1 MDQPRRDASDRDLFP
16 RTGKKPARL
25 SITALDGIPLVQPGD
40 DLAGLLLDSLKQM
53 GETLQDN
60 DVLVLAQKIVSKSEG
75 RYVNLTEVTPSA
87 KALELAEAVD
97 KDPRLVEVILSEAT
111 DIVRYRKGVLV
122 VAHRCGAVL
131 ANAGI
136 DRSNIDQPNDGNA
149 LGTSILLLPED
160 PDRSC
165 ASLRSTLL
173 KRTGADIGVVINDSL
188 GRAWRNGTV
197 GAAIGAAGIEALLD
211 LNGQPDLFDRP
222 LQSTQVGLA
231 DELAAAGS
239 LVMGQADEGR
249 PAVLIRGLAGG
260 RGSGTAADLIRPR
273 DQDLFR

>member
-1 MDQPRRDASDRDLFP
+1 MDQSNRSSSSRDLFD
-16 RTGKKPARL
+16 GEHGKPASL
-25 SITALDGIPLVQPGD
+25 SITAIAAIPLIQPGD
-40 DLAGLLLDSLKQM
+40 DLGQVIIAALDGM
-53 GETLQDN
+53 GERLHDG
-60 DVLVLAQKIVSKSEG
+60 DILVLAQKIVSKSEG
-75 RYVNLTEVTPSA
+75 RYVDLATVTPSP
-87 KALELAEAVD
+87 KAQELAGEVD

-136 DRSNIDQPNDGNA
+136 DRSNIAQPDNGDG
-149 LGTSILLLPED
+149 LGSTILLLPEN

-165 ASLRSTLL
+165 AALRDTLRQ
-173 KRTGADIGVVINDSL
+173 RTGADIGIVINDSL

-197 GAAIGAAGIEALLD
+197 GAAIGSAGIEALLD

-231 DELAAAGS
+231 DELAAAAS

-260 RGSGTAADLIRPR
+260 LGEGTAADLVRPR

>member
-1 MDQPRRDASDRDLFP
+1 MDQPRQPSSDRDLFS
-16 RTGKKPARL
+16 RHAAKLT
-25 SITALDGIPLVQPGD
+25 ITALDGIPLVQPGD
-40 DLAGLLLDSLKQM
+40 DLAGLLLSSLEGM
-53 GETLQDN
+53 GESFRDG
-60 DVLVLAQKIVSKSEG
+60 DILVLAQKIVSKSEG
-75 RYVNLTEVTPSA
+75 RYVDLADVTPSA
-87 KALELAEAVD
+87 RALELAGEVD
-97 KDPRLVEVILSEAT
+97 KDPRLVEVILSEAV

-136 DRSNIDQPNDGNA
+136 DRSNIDQPDDGNE

-165 ASLRSTLL
+165 AALRKILRQ
-173 KRTGADIGVVINDSL
+173 RTGAHIGIVINDSL

-211 LNGQPDLFDRP
+211 LNGRPDLFDRP

-231 DELAAAGS
+231 DELAAAAS

-260 RGSGTAADLIRPR
+260 RGEGTAADLVRPR

>member
-1 MDQPRRDASDRDLFP
+1 MDQPHQPPSDRDLFS
-16 RTGKKPARL
+16 REAAKLT
-25 SITALDGIPLVQPGD
+25 ITALNGIPLVQPGD
-40 DLAGLLLDSLKQM
+40 DLVGLLLSSLKGM
-53 GETLQDN
+53 GEEFRDG
-60 DVLVLAQKIVSKSEG
+60 DILVLAQKIVSKSEG
-75 RYVNLTEVTPSA
+75 RYVDLATVTPSA
-87 KALELAEAVD
+87 RALELAEKVD

-136 DRSNIDQPNDGNA
+136 DRSNIAQPDDGNEQ
-149 LGTSILLLPED
+149 GTSILLLPED

-165 ASLRSTLL
+165 ASLRHVVRQ
-173 KRTGADIGVVINDSL
+173 RTGADIGIVINDSL

-211 LNGQPDLFDRP
+211 LNGRPDLFDRP

-231 DELAAAGS
+231 DELAAAAS

-260 RGSGTAADLIRPR
+260 QGEGSAADLVRSKE
-273 DQDLFR
+273 QDLFR

>member
-1 MDQPRRDASDRDLFP
+1 MDQPRRHSSDRDLFT
-16 RTGKKPARL
+16 RDAAEPARL
-25 SITALDGIPLVQPGD
+25 TITALDRIPLVQPGD
-40 DLAGLLLDSLKQM
+40 DLADLILSSLDGM
-53 GETLQDN
+53 GEKLRDG

-75 RYVNLTEVTPSA
+75 RYVDLANVTPSA
-87 KALELAEAVD
+87 RALELATEVD
-97 KDPRLVEVILSEAT
+97 KDPRLVEVILSEAI

-136 DRSNIDQPNDGNA
+136 DRSNIAQPDDSDEQ
-149 LGTSILLLPED
+149 GTSILLLPED
-160 PDRSC
+160 PDRSS
-165 ASLRSTLL
+165 ATLRKALRQ
-173 KRTGADIGVVINDSL
+173 RTGADIGIVINDSL

-231 DELAAAGS
+231 DELAAAAS

-260 RGSGTAADLIRPR
+260 RGEGTAADLVRPR

>member
-1 MDQPRRDASDRDLFP
+1 MDQPHQPPSDRDLFS
-16 RTGKKPARL
+16 REAAKLT
-25 SITALDGIPLVQPGD
+25 ITALNGIPLVQPGD
-40 DLAGLLLDSLKQM
+40 DLVGLLLSSLKGM
-53 GETLQDN
+53 GEEFRDG

-75 RYVNLTEVTPSA
+75 RYVDLATVTPSA
-87 KALELAEAVD
+87 RALELAEKVD

-136 DRSNIDQPNDGNA
+136 DRSNIAQPDDGNEQ
-149 LGTSILLLPED
+149 GTSILLLPED

-165 ASLRSTLL
+165 ASLRQVVRQ
-173 KRTGADIGVVINDSL
+173 RTGADIGIVINDSL

-211 LNGQPDLFDRP
+211 LNGRPDLFDRP

-231 DELAAAGS
+231 DELAAAAS

-260 RGSGTAADLIRPR
+260 QGEGSAADLVRSKE
-273 DQDLFR
+273 QDLFR

>member
-1 MDQPRRDASDRDLFP
+1 MDQPHHTSSDRDLF
-16 RTGKKPARL
+16 ARKGAKMT
-25 SITALDGIPLVQPGD
+25 ITALEDNPLVQPGD
-40 DLAGLLLDSLKQM
+40 DLAELLLASLSAM
-53 GETLQDN
+53 GEALQDS

-75 RYVNLTEVTPSA
+75 RYVDLADVTPSDR
-87 KALELAEAVD
+87 ALELAEEVD
-97 KDPRLVEVILSEAT
+97 KDPRLVEVILSEST

-136 DRSNIDQPNDGNA
+136 DRSNIAQPDDGNE
-149 LGTSILLLPED
+149 LGTSVLLLPED

-165 ASLRSTLL
+165 AALRESLTQ
-173 KRTGADIGVVINDSL
+173 RTGAQIGVVINDSL

-197 GAAIGAAGIEALLD
+197 GAAIGCAGIEALLD

-231 DELAAAGS
+231 DELAAAAS

-249 PAVLIRGLAGG
+249 PAALIRGLTGG
-260 RGSGTAADLIRPR
+260 QGNGTAADLVRSK

>member
-1 MDQPRRDASDRDLFP
+1 MDQPRQPSSDRDLFS
-16 RTGKKPARL
+16 RHAAKLT
-25 SITALDGIPLVQPGD
+25 ITALDGIPLVQPGD
-40 DLAGLLLDSLKQM
+40 DLAGLLLSSLEGM
-53 GETLQDN
+53 GESFRDG
-60 DVLVLAQKIVSKSEG
+60 DILVLAQKIVSKSEG
-75 RYVNLTEVTPSA
+75 RYVDLADVTPSA
-87 KALELAEAVD
+87 RALELAGEVD
-97 KDPRLVEVILSEAT
+97 KDPRLVEVILSEAV

-136 DRSNIDQPNDGNA
+136 DRSNIDQPDDGNE

-165 ASLRSTLL
+165 AALRKILRQ
-173 KRTGADIGVVINDSL
+173 RTGAHIGIVINDSL

-211 LNGQPDLFDRP
+211 LNGRPDLFDRP
-222 LQSTQVGLA
+222 LQSTQVALA
-231 DELAAAGS
+231 DELAAAAS

-260 RGSGTAADLIRPR
+260 RGEGTAADLVRPR